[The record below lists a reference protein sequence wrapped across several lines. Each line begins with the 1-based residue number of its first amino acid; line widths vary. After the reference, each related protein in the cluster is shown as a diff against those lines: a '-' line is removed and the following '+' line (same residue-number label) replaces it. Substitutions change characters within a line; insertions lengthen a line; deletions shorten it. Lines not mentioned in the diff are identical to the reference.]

1 LLEYTIILFW
11 DDEASVWIAE
21 SQDFPGLILESASF
35 DTLVERVKKAVP
47 ELLEVSGIRKRR
59 LKFSRLS

>member
-1 LLEYTIILFW
+1 MLEYTINLFW

-21 SQDFPGLILESASF
+21 NYDLPGLILEFASF
-35 DTLVERVKKAVP
+35 DTLVERVKKAIP

-59 LKFSRLS
+59 LKFIRLS